1 MHIASAIG
9 PRTQS
14 VPVDTVRLNETP
26 EGVDLGLRVAGPAPR
41 ALALIA
47 DGAIRAIVYLV
58 LSPLMVLSGFGLGL
72 SLIAAFLLDWLYPVA
87 FEVFSGATPGKRSLG
102 LMVVH
107 DDGTPVG
114 LPASLI
120 RNLLRV
126 VDFLPLFYGVG
137 LLSTLADRDFR
148 RLGDLAAGTLVVYA
162 QRRPRQTPG
171 QTGERTGAA
180 LLDAPPRQPPLGLPL
195 ATQQSI
201 LAFCERSDH
210 LSAPRR
216 IELAETL
223 LAHLSASPD
232 GRTDT
237 RGLAAVEQV
246 QGYGSW
252 LAQGRVGD

>member
-1 MHIASAIG
+1 
-9 PRTQS
+9 
-14 VPVDTVRLNETP
+14 
-26 EGVDLGLRVAGPAPR
+26 
-41 ALALIA
+41 
-47 DGAIRAIVYLV
+47 
-58 LSPLMVLSGFGLGL
+58 MVLSGFGLGL
-72 SLIAAFLLDWLYPVA
+72 SLIAAFLLDWLYPVT
-87 FEVFSGATPGKRSLG
+87 FEVLTGTTPGKRSLG

-126 VDFLPLFYGVG
+126 VDFLPVCYGVG
-137 LLSTLADRDFR
+137 LVSTLADRDFR

-162 QRRPRQTPG
+162 QPRPGRTPG
-171 QTGERTGAA
+171 RTGERTAA
-180 LLDAPPRQPPLGLPL
+180 STLLDARPRQPPLGLPL

-201 LAFCERSDH
+201 LAFCERSGR

-216 IELAETL
+216 IELAQTL
-223 LAHLSASPD
+223 LAHLPESPD
-232 GRTDT
+232 GRADT
-237 RGLAAVEQV
+237 YGAAAVELV